1 MNKKEEGVTEEM
13 MSGLTVVKKRLK
25 GLPSGKLPFTS
36 ILQEPV
42 SISFGRGVTS
52 VAIKVLMWDIG
63 WTSRS

>member
-1 MNKKEEGVTEEM
+1 

-25 GLPSGKLPFTS
+25 GLPSGKLPFTG

-52 VAIKVLMWDIG
+52 AAIKVLMWDIG